1 MKYLQ
6 LTKTQF
12 RLSDTL
18 CLHIDDLT
26 INEGESWHS
35 LVAMVV
41 VKRRSLIH
49 YAKRGFYYRVSLL
62 IGLLVRL
69 ISLLKNY
76 KK

>member
-26 INEGESWHS
+26 INEGEKLGIRW
-35 LVAMVV
+35 
-41 VKRRSLIH
+41 
-49 YAKRGFYYRVSLL
+49 
-62 IGLLVRL
+62 
-69 ISLLKNY
+69 
-76 KK
+76 

>member
-26 INEGESWHS
+26 INEGESWALRDPLIIS
-35 LVAMVV
+35 P
-41 VKRRSLIH
+41 KRNH
-49 YAKRGFYYRVSLL
+49 V
-62 IGLLVRL
+62 
-69 ISLLKNY
+69 
-76 KK
+76 